1 MAGRRRKTR
10 LVGLVV
16 LLVAVG
22 GGVTA
27 VDFFR
32 FLHSPVRLT
41 SGTSV
46 VFTIES
52 GAPVRRIAERLEE
65 RDLIDRPLYLRATA
79 RFTGDAR
86 RIQAGEYVLEPGM
99 TPYRMLEKFVR
110 GDVKQY
116 RFTVIPGW
124 TFDEMMMALQNHGA
138 IEQTLKGLSPGQ
150 IMAELGYPDQHP
162 EGRFFPDTYQF
173 PRGRTDRELL
183 ARAHQ
188 RMQTVVAEEW
198 ENRTEGLPLDTPYEA
213 LILAS
218 IVERET
224 GVPEE
229 RARIAGVFVERL
241 ERGMRLQ
248 TDPTVIYGMGDEY
261 DGDIRY
267 RDLRED
273 TPYNTY
279 TRGGLTPTPI
289 AMPSRAAMHAT
300 LHPERRGEL
309 YFVST
314 GEGRHVFS
322 ETLEEH
328 NEAVVKYQLGGD
340 ASRLQGNTPDD
351 GDRSR

>member
-1 MAGRRRKTR
+1 MARRRRKTW
-10 LVGLVV
+10 LAGFVV
-16 LLVAVG
+16 LLASVG
-22 GGVTA
+22 AGVTA
-27 VDFFR
+27 ADFFR
-32 FLHSPVRLT
+32 FLHSPIRLDT
-41 SGTSV
+41 GREV
-46 VFTIES
+46 VFTIDQ
-52 GAPVRRIAERLEE
+52 GDPVRRIADRMAQ
-65 RDLIDRPLYLRATA
+65 RGLIDRPLYLRATA

-86 RIQAGEYVLEPGM
+86 RIKTGEYVIEPGM
-99 TPYRMLEKFVR
+99 TPYRILEKFVR

-116 RFTVIPGW
+116 RFAVIPGW
-124 TFDEMMMALQNHGA
+124 TFDQLMTALGTHGA
-138 IEQTLKGLSPGQ
+138 IDQTLEGLSPEE
-150 IMAELGYPDQHP
+150 IMAELGYPEQHP

-173 PRGRTDRELL
+173 SRGRTDRELL
-183 ARAHQ
+183 ARAYD
-188 RMQTVVAEEW
+188 RMQTVLAEEW
-198 ENRTEGLPLDTPYEA
+198 ENRTQGLPLDSPYEA

-224 GVPEE
+224 GVPDE

-267 RDLRED
+267 RDLRKD

-289 AMPSRAAMHAT
+289 AMPSRAAIHGT

-314 GEGRHVFS
+314 GDGRHVFS

-328 NEAVVKYQLGGD
+328 NKAVVKYQLGGD
-340 ASRLQGNTPDD
+340 ATRLRGNNHDD
-351 GDRSR
+351 GGGEE

>member
-1 MAGRRRKTR
+1 MAKRRRKTW
-10 LVGLVV
+10 LAGFVV
-16 LLVAVG
+16 LLASVG
-22 GGVTA
+22 VGVTA
-27 VDFFR
+27 ADFFR
-32 FLHSPVRLT
+32 FLHSPIPIDADAD
-41 SGTSV
+41 V
-46 VFTIES
+46 VFTIEP
-52 GAPVRRIAERLEE
+52 GAPVRRIADRLAE
-65 RDLIDRPLYLRATA
+65 RDLIERPLYFRATA

-86 RIQAGEYVLEPGM
+86 RIQAGEYVIEPGM

-116 RFTVIPGW
+116 RFAVIPGW
-124 TFDEMMMALQNHGA
+124 TFDEMMAALRTHGA
-138 IEQTLKGLSPGQ
+138 IDQTLEGLSPGE

-173 PRGRTDRELL
+173 SRGRTDRELL
-183 ARAHQ
+183 TRAYD
-188 RMQTVVAEEW
+188 RMRTVLAEEW
-198 ENRTEGLPLDTPYEA
+198 EERTGDLPLDDPYEA

-267 RDLRED
+267 RDLRKD

-289 AMPSRAAMHAT
+289 AMPSRAAIHAT

-314 GEGRHVFS
+314 GDGRHVFS

-328 NEAVVKYQLGGD
+328 NKAVVKYQLGGD
-340 ASRLQGNTPDD
+340 ASRLRGNNRDD
-351 GDRSR
+351 GAGDE

>member
-1 MAGRRRKTR
+1 MAKRRKKTW
-10 LVGLVV
+10 LAGLLV
-16 LLVAVG
+16 LLLSVGAGVA
-22 GGVTA
+22 A

-32 FLHSPVRLT
+32 FLHSPVQLD
-41 SGTSV
+41 SGESL
-46 VFTIES
+46 VFEIDS
-52 GAPVRRIAERLEE
+52 GMSVRRIADSLAERGV
-65 RDLIDRPLYLRATA
+65 IDRPLYFRATA
-79 RFTGDAR
+79 RFNGDSR
-86 RIQAGEYVLEPGM
+86 RIQAGEYVIDPGM
-99 TPYRMLEKFVR
+99 TPYRILDKFVR

-116 RFTVIPGW
+116 RFAIIPGW
-124 TFDEMMMALQNHGA
+124 TFDEMMAALRDQSA
-138 IEQTLKGLSPGQ
+138 IERTLDGLSPDE
-150 IMAELGYPDQHP
+150 IMAELGYPEQHP

-173 PRGRTDRELL
+173 SRGRTDKELL
-183 ARAHQ
+183 TRAYK
-188 RMQTVVAEEW
+188 RMETVLTEEW
-198 ENRTEGLPLDTPYEA
+198 ENRTEGLPLETPYET

-229 RARIAGVFVERL
+229 RARIAGVFIERL

-248 TDPTVIYGMGDEY
+248 TDPTVIYGMGDAY

-289 AMPSRAAMHAT
+289 AMPSRAAIHGT
-300 LHPERRGEL
+300 LHPDRRGEL

-314 GEGRHVFS
+314 GDGRHVFS

-328 NEAVVKYQLGGD
+328 NKAVVKYQLDGD
-340 ASRLQGNTPDD
+340 TSRLRDNNRND
-351 GDRSR
+351 GTSDE

>member
-1 MAGRRRKTR
+1 MARRRRKTW
-10 LVGLVV
+10 LAGLFVLVV
-16 LLVAVG
+16 SVG

-32 FLHSPVRLT
+32 FLHGPVNLDRD
-41 SGTSV
+41 GDF
-46 VFTIES
+46 VFTIEP
-52 GAPVRRIAERLEE
+52 GMPVRQVAERLAA
-65 RDLIDRPLYLRATA
+65 RGVIDRPLYFRATA
-79 RFTGDAR
+79 RFRGDAR
-86 RIQAGEYVLEPGM
+86 RIQAGEYLLEPGT
-99 TPYRMLEKFVR
+99 TPYRMLQKFVR

-116 RFTVIPGW
+116 RLAVIPGW
-124 TFDEMMMALQNHGA
+124 TFDELLAALEKHDA
-138 IEQTLKGLSPGQ
+138 IAHTLEGLSPEEV
-150 IMAELGYPDQHP
+150 MAELGYPEQHP

-173 PRGRTDRELL
+173 PRGRKDRELL
-183 ARAHQ
+183 ARAYE
-188 RMQTVVAEEW
+188 RMEKVLAEEW
-198 ENRTEGLPLDTPYEA
+198 KDRTEGLPLESPYEA

-279 TRGGLTPTPI
+279 TRSGLTPTPI
-289 AMPSRAAMHAT
+289 AMPSRAAIHAA
-300 LHPERRGEL
+300 LHPDRRGDL

-314 GEGRHVFS
+314 GDGRHVFS

-328 NEAVVKYQLGGD
+328 NKAVVKYQLGGD
-340 ASRLQGNTPDD
+340 ASRLRGNNQGD
-351 GDRSR
+351 GAGDE

>member
-1 MAGRRRKTR
+1 MARRRRKAW
-10 LVGLVV
+10 LAGFV
-16 LLVAVG
+16 LLLASVG
-22 GGVTA
+22 AGVTA
-27 VDFFR
+27 ADFFR
-32 FLHSPVRLT
+32 FLHSPIELDT
-41 SGTSV
+41 GAEV
-46 VFTIES
+46 VFTIDS
-52 GAPVRRIAERLEE
+52 GDPVRRIADRLAERG
-65 RDLIDRPLYLRATA
+65 LIDRPLYFRATA

-86 RIQAGEYVLEPGM
+86 RIHAGEYVIEPGM

-116 RFTVIPGW
+116 RFAVIPGW
-124 TFDEMMMALQNHGA
+124 TFDQMMAALRTHGA
-138 IEQTLKGLSPGQ
+138 IDQTLEGLSPDE

-173 PRGRTDRELL
+173 SRGRTDRELL
-183 ARAHQ
+183 ARAYD
-188 RMQTVVAEEW
+188 RMQTVLAEEW
-198 ENRTEGLPLDTPYEA
+198 EERTEDLPLDDPYEA

-289 AMPSRAAMHAT
+289 AMPSRAAIHGT

-314 GEGRHVFS
+314 GDGRHVFS
-322 ETLEEH
+322 KTLEEH
-328 NEAVVKYQLGGD
+328 NKAVVKYQLGGD
-340 ASRLQGNTPDD
+340 ASRLRGNNRDD
-351 GDRSR
+351 GAGEE

>member
-1 MAGRRRKTR
+1 MAKRRRR
-10 LVGLVV
+10 AWLAGFVV
-16 LLVAVG
+16 LLASVG

-32 FLHSPVRLT
+32 FLHSPVQIEP
-41 SGTSV
+41 GTDA
-46 VFTIES
+46 VFTIEP
-52 GAPVRRIAERLEE
+52 GAPVRRIADRLEA
-65 RDLIDRPLYLRATA
+65 RGVIDRPLYLRATA
-79 RFTGDAR
+79 RFTGDAT
-86 RIQAGEYVLEPGM
+86 RIQAGEYVLAPGI
-99 TPYRMLEKFVR
+99 TPYRLLEKFVR

-116 RFTVIPGW
+116 RFAVIPGW
-124 TFDEMMMALQNHGA
+124 TFDEMMVALRSHDA
-138 IEQTLKGLSPGQ
+138 VDQTLEGRSAGE

-173 PRGRTDRELL
+173 SRGRTDRNVL
-183 ARAHQ
+183 ARAYD
-188 RMQTVVAEEW
+188 RMRKVLAEEW
-198 ENRTEGLPLDTPYEA
+198 EKRTEGLPLETPYEA

-224 GVPEE
+224 AVPEE

-289 AMPSRAAMHAT
+289 AMPSRAAIHGT
-300 LHPERRGEL
+300 LHPDRRSEV

-314 GEGRHVFS
+314 GDGRHVFS
-322 ETLEEH
+322 KTLKEH
-328 NEAVVKYQLGGD
+328 NEAVVRYQLGGD
-340 ASRLQGNTPDD
+340 ASRLRGNNRDD
-351 GDRSR
+351 GAADE

>member
-1 MAGRRRKTR
+1 MAKRRRKTW
-10 LVGLVV
+10 LAGLSA
-16 LLVAVG
+16 LLVSVG
-22 GGVTA
+22 AGVTA

-32 FLHSPVRLT
+32 FLHSPIQPA
-41 SGTSV
+41 SGANI
-46 VFTIES
+46 VFTIEP
-52 GAPVRRIAERLEE
+52 GTTVRRIAERLAG
-65 RDLIDRPLYLRATA
+65 RGLIDRPLYLRATA

-86 RIQAGEYVLEPGM
+86 RIQAGEYVIESGM

-116 RFTVIPGW
+116 RLAVIPGW
-124 TFDEMMMALQNHGA
+124 TFDELMVAVSGHDA
-138 IEQTLKGLSPGQ
+138 IEQTLEGLTPEE
-150 IMAELGYPDQHP
+150 IMAELGYPEQHP

-173 PRGRTDRELL
+173 PRGRADRDLL
-183 ARAHQ
+183 MRAYD
-188 RMQTVVAEEW
+188 RMQTVLAREW
-198 ENRTEGLPLDTPYEA
+198 EDRAGDLPLDDPYEA

-224 GVPEE
+224 GVPDE

-248 TDPTVIYGMGDEY
+248 TDPTVIYGMGDAY

-289 AMPSRAAMHAT
+289 AMPSRAAIHAA
-300 LHPERRGEL
+300 LHPERQGEL

-314 GEGRHVFS
+314 GDGRHVFS

-328 NEAVVKYQLGGD
+328 NKAVVKYQLGGD
-340 ASRLQGNTPDD
+340 ASRAQGNSPDD
-351 GDRSR
+351 QAGDE

>member
-1 MAGRRRKTR
+1 MAGRRRKTW
-10 LVGLVV
+10 LAGFFV
-16 LLVAVG
+16 LLVSVG
-22 GGVTA
+22 AGVTA

-32 FLHSPVRLT
+32 FLHSPVRLDP
-41 SGTSV
+41 GADV
-46 VFTIES
+46 VFMIEP
-52 GAPVRRIAERLEE
+52 GTPVQRIAERLAD
-65 RDLIDRPLYLRATA
+65 RGLIDRPLYLRMTA
-79 RFTGDAR
+79 RFTGDAT
-86 RIQAGEYVLEPGM
+86 RIQAGEYVIEPGM
-99 TPYRMLEKFVR
+99 TPYRLLEKFVR

-116 RFTVIPGW
+116 RFAVIPGW
-124 TFDEMMMALQNHGA
+124 TFDEMMAGLRKHDA
-138 IEQTLKGLSPGQ
+138 INQTLEGLSPGE

-173 PRGRTDRELL
+173 SRGRTDRELL
-183 ARAHQ
+183 ARAYD
-188 RMQTVVAEEW
+188 RMQTVLAEEW
-198 ENRTEGLPLDTPYEA
+198 EGRTEDLPLDGPYEA

-289 AMPSRAAMHAT
+289 AMPSRAAIHAT
-300 LHPERRGEL
+300 LHPDRRGEL

-314 GEGRHVFS
+314 GDGRHVFS
-322 ETLEEH
+322 KTLEEH
-328 NEAVVKYQLGGD
+328 NAAVVKYQLGGD
-340 ASRLQGNTPDD
+340 ASRLRGNSPDGGA
-351 GDRSR
+351 GDE

>member
-1 MAGRRRKTR
+1 MARRRRGTW
-10 LVGLVV
+10 LAGFFV
-16 LLVAVG
+16 LLVSVG
-22 GGVTA
+22 AGVTA

-32 FLHSPVRLT
+32 FLHSPVQLE

-46 VFTIES
+46 VFTIEP
-52 GAPVRRIAERLEE
+52 GMPVRQIAERLAD
-65 RDLIDRPLYLRATA
+65 RGVIDRPLYLRATA

-86 RIQAGEYVLEPGM
+86 RMQAGEYVIESGM
-99 TPYRMLEKFVR
+99 TPYRLLAKFVR

-116 RFTVIPGW
+116 RFAVIPGW
-124 TFDEMMMALQNHGA
+124 TFDQMIAALRRHEA
-138 IEQTLKGLSPGQ
+138 IDQTLEGLSPQ
-150 IMAELGYPDQHP
+150 EIMAELGYPDQHP

-173 PRGRTDRELL
+173 TRGRTDRALL
-183 ARAHQ
+183 KRAHD
-188 RMQTVVAEEW
+188 RMQTVLAEEW
-198 ENRTEGLPLDTPYEA
+198 ENRTEGLPLDSPYEA

-289 AMPSRAAMHAT
+289 AMPSRAAIHAT
-300 LHPERRGEL
+300 LHPDRRAEL

-314 GEGRHVFS
+314 GDGRHVFS
-322 ETLEEH
+322 KTLEEH
-328 NEAVVKYQLGGD
+328 NKAVVKYQLGGD
-340 ASRLQGNTPDD
+340 ASRLRGNDRDD
-351 GDRSR
+351 GAGNE

>member
-1 MAGRRRKTR
+1 MAKRRRKAW
-10 LVGLVV
+10 LAGFVV
-16 LLVAVG
+16 LLASVG

-27 VDFFR
+27 ADFFR
-32 FLHSPVRLT
+32 FLHSPLQLEPG
-41 SGTSV
+41 SDV
-46 VFTIES
+46 VFTIEP
-52 GAPVRRIAERLEE
+52 GTPVRRIADRLAEKG
-65 RDLIDRPLYLRATA
+65 LIDRPLYLRATA
-79 RFTGDAR
+79 RFTGDAT
-86 RIQAGEYVLEPGM
+86 RIQAGEYVLESGI

-116 RFTVIPGW
+116 RLAVIPGW
-124 TFDEMMMALQNHGA
+124 TFDQMMGALRSHDA
-138 IEQTLKGLSPGQ
+138 VEQTLEGLAAGE

-173 PRGRTDRELL
+173 SRGRTDREVL
-183 ARAHQ
+183 ARAYD
-188 RMQTVVAEEW
+188 RMQKVLAEEW

-261 DGDIRY
+261 EGDIRY

-289 AMPSRAAMHAT
+289 AMPSRAAIHAT
-300 LHPERRGEL
+300 LHPDRRGEV

-322 ETLEEH
+322 KTLKEH

-340 ASRLQGNTPDD
+340 ASRLRGNNRDD
-351 GDRSR
+351 GTGDE